1 MSEPKRRRDSRV
13 SMAREESPVMWL
25 VIESSQIPAMRT
37 TTTIPMP
44 SRACARFFREGGKSK
59 GKDNDDE
66 REGELHQERRPI
78 LASVESQ
85 RDIGGEVGRGIV
97 ARRRRQR

>member
-44 SRACARFFREGGKSK
+44 SRACARFFVREARAKAKTMMMSGRVNCIRK
-59 GKDNDDE
+59 
-66 REGELHQERRPI
+66 RRPI
-78 LASVESQ
+78 LASVEKP
-85 RDIGGEVGRGIV
+85 
-97 ARRRRQR
+97 A